1 MKIYIIVLFLIVIF
15 VSISQSITYTNI
27 EDFIGTYGG
36 SYEFFYIKNSEPC
49 DYMRRKYWYKIVNS
63 ISQDKNPTAQAIER
77 NLTKKKIKVI
87 KDKKEVEVEV
97 YEDEE
102 AKKRA
107 DELGVSSVPVI
118 VIISQK
124 RLIFFY
130 LTSDYQNLNSI

>member
-15 VSISQSITYTNI
+15 VSISQSIIYI

-36 SYEFFYIKNSEPC
+36 TYEFFYEKDCEPC
-49 DYMRRKYWYKIVNS
+49 DYMRRKYWHKIVNA
-63 ISQDKNPTAQAIER
+63 ISLDKNPAVQAIER

-87 KDKKEVEVEV
+87 INDQEVEIEV
-97 YEDEE
+97 YEDEA

-107 DELGVSSVPVI
+107 DELGVGGVPVI
-118 VIISQK
+118 VIVSQR

-130 LTSDYQNLNSI
+130 LTGNYQNLNSI